1 MLFSALHGT
10 VVNGIAIIAG
20 AAAGAL
26 LGRFIPSRFSEI
38 MMQGIGLA
46 VIVIGLQM
54 ALQAGQVVLLIIS
67 LILGGVAG
75 ELLNLEEKLLA
86 LGRGIERRAG
96 GKQSRIAQAF
106 VYATLIYGVGA
117 MAVTGAL
124 ESGLAGKH
132 QILYAKAVLDGVSA
146 VVFASALGAGVAL
159 SAVPVV
165 IYQGGIAL
173 AASWVSAFLTEAV
186 IVELSAVGGLLIVAI
201 GLNLLRI
208 KTLKV
213 GNFLPALV
221 FNALLMHWLG

>member
-67 LILGGVAG
+67 LILGGGAG